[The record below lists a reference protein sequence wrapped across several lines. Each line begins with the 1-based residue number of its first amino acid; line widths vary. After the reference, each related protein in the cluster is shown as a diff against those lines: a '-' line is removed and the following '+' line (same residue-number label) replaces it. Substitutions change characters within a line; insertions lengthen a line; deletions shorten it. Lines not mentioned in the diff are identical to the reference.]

1 MSQFENII
9 FGKKKFS
16 DVLEEIYNNQKKK
29 DQQVT
34 ALINELKPLI
44 SDIGDATL
52 VVPLIKEYMEISV
65 KNDDILIKM
74 AALAQRAMATV
85 TSDGSLTISDEEK
98 DQLLK
103 LAENTLA
110 DEITEQIKT
119 VKENA
124 DYARSAI
131 LKPFSICTSKL
142 RSGKESDPLVI
153 LSR

>member
-34 ALINELKPLI
+34 ALISELKPLI

-52 VVPLIKEYMEISV
+52 VVPLIKEYMEIGV

-85 TSDGSLTISDEEK
+85 SADGSLTISDEEK
-98 DQLLK
+98 EQLL
-103 LAENTLA
+103 
-110 DEITEQIKT
+110 
-119 VKENA
+119 
-124 DYARSAI
+124 SAMSE
-131 LKPFSICTSKL
+131 LKGDK
-142 RSGKESDPLVI
+142 
-153 LSR
+153 

>member
-1 MSQFENII
+1 MSQFDNVI

-34 ALINELKPLI
+34 ALISELKPLI

-65 KNDDILIKM
+65 KNDNLLIKM

-85 TSDGSLTISDEEK
+85 SAEGSLTISDEEK
-98 DQLLK
+98 EQLL
-103 LAENTLA
+103 
-110 DEITEQIKT
+110 
-119 VKENA
+119 
-124 DYARSAI
+124 SAMNE
-131 LKPFSICTSKL
+131 LKG
-142 RSGKESDPLVI
+142 GK
-153 LSR
+153 

>member
-85 TSDGSLTISDEEK
+85 TSDGALTISDEEK
-98 DQLLK
+98 EQLL
-103 LAENTLA
+103 
-110 DEITEQIKT
+110 
-119 VKENA
+119 
-124 DYARSAI
+124 SAMNE
-131 LKPFSICTSKL
+131 LKG
-142 RSGKESDPLVI
+142 GK
-153 LSR
+153 

>member
-1 MSQFENII
+1 MSQFDNVI

-85 TSDGSLTISDEEK
+85 SADGSLTISDEEK
-98 DQLLK
+98 EQLL
-103 LAENTLA
+103 
-110 DEITEQIKT
+110 
-119 VKENA
+119 
-124 DYARSAI
+124 SAMNE
-131 LKPFSICTSKL
+131 LKG
-142 RSGKESDPLVI
+142 GK
-153 LSR
+153 